1 MTQKGMAMSLIW
13 TTVISWSYLLL
24 ETTLGDL
31 SLYLT
36 TVELTQGHVSKRADP
51 VPCQLR
57 HQVSLLGPCE
67 RGHLDDDDK
76 EELEG

>member
-13 TTVISWSYLLL
+13 TTMISWSYLLL

-36 TVELTQGHVSKRADP
+36 TVELTQGHVSKRADLK
-51 VPCQLR
+51 Q
-57 HQVSLLGPCE
+57 E
-67 RGHLDDDDK
+67 
-76 EELEG
+76 